1 MDIWN
6 IFLIAHAAF
15 LDSGSFCKTKIAKKS
30 FIFFLIKR
38 LKDLLKN
45 NLKTIESTCAK
56 VGGSQ
61 FESLGKPQKDPLPCV
76 FLWFFASISASNNS
90 TLSSH
95 ATKVK
100 WGKLLCSEFF
110 YSEGSRWSCW
120 KSHDQGCISHH
131 PSGQWYGI
139 VGLFEDFQAWGGGG
153 QHMIPRKRRK
163 TTHKQNKTMSKIQ
176 ARKMSQAC
184 KTAWC
189 QND

>member
-1 MDIWN
+1 MQHS
-6 IFLIAHAAF
+6 LIVGLFAKPKAQRSHLLIDWF
-15 LDSGSFCKTKIAKKS
+15 ELNGWKIY
-30 FIFFLIKR
+30 
-38 LKDLLKN
+38 LKN
-45 NLKTIESTCAK
+45 NVKTLESTCAK

-76 FLWFFASISASNNS
+76 FLQFFFASFSASNNS
-90 TLSSH
+90 TLLSH

-139 VGLFEDFQAWGGGG
+139 VGLFEDFQAWGGDG
-153 QHMIPRKRRK
+153 QHMI
-163 TTHKQNKTMSKIQ
+163 HCWLGSMSVV
-176 ARKMSQAC
+176 SF
-184 KTAWC
+184 T
-189 QND
+189 